1 MLDFMKFE
9 CFCEHKREL
18 CNIASCDWSVHMRFC
33 SVRCCTS
40 LPDQVKLVF
49 NTPLTSKKK
58 TKMMYTQLRLSFR
71 IHYVHAY
78 ILYYILYRPRK
89 LYGSVLLQLTS
100 CLWPVCLGCSV
111 SLPAGTGAAEP
122 PPGSASVGSSSDAH
136 SRATLGKRWHS
147 KGCQSTNSGSILE
160 P

>member
-18 CNIASCDWSVHMRFC
+18 CNIVSCDWSVHMRFC
-33 SVRCCTS
+33 SVSCCTS

-78 ILYYILYRPRK
+78 CITYYIGPENCMALHVD
-89 LYGSVLLQLTS
+89 SVLLQLS
-100 CLWPVCLGCSV
+100 PLV
-111 SLPAGTGAAEP
+111 SGQF
-122 PPGSASVGSSSDAH
+122 V
-136 SRATLGKRWHS
+136 
-147 KGCQSTNSGSILE
+147 
-160 P
+160 